1 MLGSWGGGGGIT
13 PALYE
18 NTIVEV
24 SAYTTVLRHKAR
36 QLDDL
41 AETSQ
46 KTKGC
51 NHTEEHS
58 RGTKKTSVET
68 TNERKTVQTKQEGNH
83 HCMLFTF
90 KWCLETGKNASLQQ
104 N

>member
-1 MLGSWGGGGGIT
+1 MLGSLGGGGGGIT

-46 KTKGC
+46 
-51 NHTEEHS
+51 
-58 RGTKKTSVET
+58 
-68 TNERKTVQTKQEGNH
+68 
-83 HCMLFTF
+83 
-90 KWCLETGKNASLQQ
+90 
-104 N
+104 